1 MSTQIKSLQEAVQTP
16 VGSYVSGGFQAVVAN
31 AKSLTTKTGKT
42 MYKAKLQEGGLTI
55 DATSFATDF
64 QPHIGKLVKFVG
76 MGIKR
81 GDDYNGVPQLSIGDK
96 ARWIPAGDAPTQTP
110 APAPAQQSA
119 SAPTHAQGV
128 IPGVT
133 VGMAINKAVDIALKT
148 GDANEETIYYT
159 ASMLIRLSDKLQR
172 GELAP
177 ENPADENQPF

>member
-96 ARWIPAGDAPTQTP
+96 ARWIPAGDAPTQ
-110 APAPAQQSA
+110 APAVAPVQQAAPA
-119 SAPTHAQGV
+119 TAQGV

-133 VGMAINKAVDIALKT
+133 VGMSINAAIAILTKT
-148 GDANEETIYYT
+148 GDASVDNIYQL
-159 ASMLIRLSDKLQR
+159 ASEIIRISDKLQK

-177 ENPADENQPF
+177 ENPADDNQPF